1 MREVK
6 GSLGRIAASPR
17 DVHSTLKSFDDRL
30 RKVEIDIARV
40 HGRLHPMPSAWTLFA
55 AILATVLT
63 VTSLTFAIVRF
74 GVPN

>member
-6 GSLGRIAASPR
+6 GSLGRIAASLR

-40 HGRLHPMPSAWTLFA
+40 HGRLQSMPSTWTLFA